1 MFIDTLWPFCYSTQ
15 FAARARLPDAFSG
28 GGGSEKH
35 SKGAMAIQKTY
46 ARSHASSTAGAN
58 RDKVSPV
65 PMIRFHSAAAL
76 FLICMAIVVEAGCH
90 KGSISTVTIN
100 LDPNTTQSLDA
111 GHQENFTATLAGDV
125 ENKGVRWSLTLNG
138 VVCGTGT
145 GSGCGSLSNVT
156 NTSVTYTAPN
166 VSAQTSFTLT
176 ATSIYD
182 PVITS
187 NVTITVD
194 IAPQFTPNLTIPT
207 SASNGVPYTAAVTAQ
222 YGVAPLTYYLVG
234 VTSQAPC
241 GIDGNLPCGLSLNPT
256 SGQIVGTPTYDG
268 APNTSQTS
276 SFTVQVTDYDGAT
289 AATPAQFSI
298 TVAAPTPIQAS
309 ASLPQGFLG
318 APYSG
323 SITSSGGVPPL
334 IYGVSSG
341 SLPPGITLNNSGQV
355 TGTPG
360 ASANGTYP
368 ATYSFTVMITDSAVP
383 AHQTFSLPASITINK
398 PPTLSIT
405 TTTLPNGV
413 TGSGYSALLQAQ
425 GGIPPYTWTLT
436 SGQLPAGLT
445 LISESNNTGLIS
457 GNPILGGP
465 PNSPPVTS
473 DFTVQVSDS
482 DPTEDQPRSASLSIG
497 ISSGTN
503 TNTLLSGSYSFLFQ
517 GFDSQGPVA
526 IAGTLT
532 ADGNGNI
539 TSGDADVNRAEGITQ
554 GVRLGG
560 TYSIGLNGAD
570 GRGVLHLIFSPNVQA
585 PLDVDYQLVIQSDG
599 SYRMI
604 ENDDTNTN
612 TDTYATHGSGVLR
625 PVTQAS
631 FTAGNLSGNYAFE
644 LSGDDYGGKRI
655 AMGGVLHAD
664 GVSELTPIVGDLN
677 DAGSFTALESP
688 SGTFSYT
695 ASSLRGTATLL
706 YSLAGKAQ
714 TQLQFAFYFVSAQD
728 VYFVETDIPT
738 PTDQFPR
745 LSGEALLQQTGA
757 TFNGASFNGSSVV
770 TGSGVNGSNASVM
783 AGLLAAPLCDGAT
796 ADASLSYD
804 QNAGGT
810 VTSVEPAASTCIVAA
825 TGRATFNNLDPRL
838 AVAYLTGAGQGFILG
853 SDAAVTTGLLELQT
867 PMTYTSGMVNGSYA
881 LSASSAADAATPAI
895 VGQVTSTGNSSLTG
909 VLDEVDS
916 PGKPAHLDQSLELTV
931 ESLAANGRGTISNSP
946 PAGFPANLAFYM
958 VSPTEI
964 RMISLDSN
972 PGNVHPDVISLNH

>member
-1 MFIDTLWPFCYSTQ
+1 
-15 FAARARLPDAFSG
+15 
-28 GGGSEKH
+28 
-35 SKGAMAIQKTY
+35 MAIQKTY
-46 ARSHASSTAGAN
+46 ARSHAGPAAGA
-58 RDKVSPV
+58 KGQKLS

-76 FLICMAIVVEAGCH
+76 VLICLAIIIEAGCH
-90 KGSISTVTIN
+90 RGTISTVTIN
-100 LDPNTTQSLDA
+100 LDPNTTQNLDA

-125 ENKGVRWSLTLNG
+125 ENKGVRWTLTLNG

-145 GSGCGSLSNVT
+145 GAGCGTLSNET

-187 NVTITVD
+187 NVTITVA
-194 IAPQFTPNLTIPT
+194 IAPQFTPNLTIPS

-234 VTSQAPC
+234 VTPQTPC
-241 GIDGNLPCGLSLNPT
+241 GIDGNLPCGLALNPK

-276 SFTVQVTDYDGAT
+276 TFTVQVSDYDGAT
-289 AATPAQFSI
+289 AATPVQFSI

-323 SITSSGGVPPL
+323 SITSSGGVPQL
-334 IYGVSSG
+334 VYGISSG
-341 SLPPGITLNNSGQV
+341 SLPAGLTLNTSSGQI
-355 TGTPG
+355 TGTPT
-360 ASANGTYP
+360 ATGTS
-368 ATYSFTVMITDSAVP
+368 SFTILITDSAVP
-383 AHQTFSLPASITINK
+383 THQTFSVPTSIIVNK

-445 LISESNNTGLIS
+445 LVSESNNTGLIS

-482 DPTEDQPRSASLSIG
+482 DPTADQPQTATLSIG
-497 ISSGTN
+497 VSSGTN
-503 TNTLLSGSYSFLFQ
+503 TNTLLSGTYSFLFK
-517 GFDSQGPVA
+517 GFDNQGAVA

-539 TSGDADVNRAEGITQ
+539 TAGDADVNRAEGITQ
-554 GVRLGG
+554 GVSLGG
-560 TYSIGLNGAD
+560 SYTIGLNGAD
-570 GRGVLHLIFSPNVQA
+570 GRGVLHLVYNPGIQA
-585 PLDVDYQLVIQSDG
+585 PLDIDYQLVIQSDG

-612 TDTYATHGSGVLR
+612 TDTYATHGSGVLK

-631 FTAGNLSGNYAFE
+631 FAAGNLSGNYAFE
-644 LSGDDYGGKRI
+644 LSGRDYNAKRI
-655 AMGGVLHAD
+655 AIGGVLHAD
-664 GVSELTPIVGDLN
+664 GVSELTPIVGDIN
-677 DAGSFTALESP
+677 DAGSFAELESP

-706 YSLAGKAQ
+706 YSIAGKAQ

-745 LSGEALLQQTGA
+745 LSGEALLQQTGV
-757 TFNGASFNGSSVV
+757 TFNKTSFEGSSVV

-783 AGLLAAPLCDGAT
+783 AGLLTAPLCDGAT
-796 ADASLSYD
+796 ADAALSYD
-804 QNAGGT
+804 QNAGGSIS
-810 VTSVEPAASTCIVAA
+810 SVAPATSTCVVAS
-825 TGRATFNNLDPRL
+825 TGRATFANLDPRM
-838 AVAYLTGAGQGFILG
+838 AVTYLTGAGQGFFLG
-853 SDAAVTTGLLELQT
+853 SDAAVTTGLLELQS
-867 PMTYTSGMVNGSYA
+867 PMTYTASMVNGSYA
-881 LSASSAADAATPAI
+881 LSASFPADTATAATI
-895 VGQVTSTGNSSLTG
+895 GQVTSNGNSSLTG
-909 VLDEVDS
+909 LLDEVDS
-916 PGKPAHLDQSLELTV
+916 PGKPAHLGQALELTV
-931 ESLAANGRGTISNSP
+931 ESLAADGRGTISNSP
-946 PAGFPANLAFYM
+946 PAGFPSNLAFYM
-958 VSPTEI
+958 VSPTQI
-964 RMISLDSN
+964 RMISLDSD
-972 PGNVHPDVISLNH
+972 PGNGHPDVISLNH

>member
-1 MFIDTLWPFCYSTQ
+1 M
-15 FAARARLPDAFSG
+15 
-28 GGGSEKH
+28 
-35 SKGAMAIQKTY
+35 KGQKL
-46 ARSHASSTAGAN
+46 
-58 RDKVSPV
+58 SPMH
-65 PMIRFHSAAAL
+65 MIRFHSVAAL
-76 FLICMAIVVEAGCH
+76 SLICLAIIVEAGCH

-125 ENKGVRWSLTLNG
+125 ENKGVRWDLTLNG
-138 VVCGTGT
+138 VVCGSGT
-145 GSGCGSLSNVT
+145 GAGCGTLSNVT

-194 IAPQFTPNLTIPT
+194 IAPQFSPNLTIPT

-234 VTSQAPC
+234 VTSQTPC
-241 GIDGNLPCGLSLNPT
+241 GIDGNLPCGLLLDPLN
-256 SGQIVGTPTYDG
+256 GQIVGTPTYDG

-276 SFTVQVTDYDGAT
+276 TFTIQVRDYDGAT
-289 AATPAQFSI
+289 AATPIQFSI

-323 SITSSGGVPPL
+323 SITSSGGVPQL
-334 IYGVSSG
+334 IYGISSG
-341 SLPPGITLNNSGQV
+341 SLPPGLTLNNTSGQV

-360 ASANGTYP
+360 ASANGLYP

-383 AHQTFSLPASITINK
+383 THQTFSLPASITINK

-405 TTTLPNGV
+405 TTSLPNGV

-445 LISESNNTGLIS
+445 MVSESNNTGLIS

-473 DFTVQVSDS
+473 DFSVQVSDS
-482 DPTEDQPRSASLSIG
+482 DPTADTPQNASLSIG

-503 TNTLLSGSYSFLFQ
+503 TNTLLSGTYSFLFQ
-517 GFDSQGPVA
+517 GFDSQGAVA

-539 TSGDADVNRAEGITQ
+539 TAGDADINRAEGITQ
-554 GVRLGG
+554 GVKVGG
-560 TYSIGLNGAD
+560 TYTIGLNGAD
-570 GRGVLHLIFSPNVQA
+570 GRGVLHLVYNPGIQA
-585 PLDVDYQLVIQSDG
+585 PLDIDYQLVIQSDG

-631 FTAGNLSGNYAFE
+631 FTAGSLSGNYAVE
-644 LSGDDYGGKRI
+644 LSGEDYGGKRM
-655 AMGGVLHAD
+655 AMGGVMHAD
-664 GVSELTPIVGDLN
+664 GVGKLTPIVGDLN
-677 DAGSFTALESP
+677 DAGSFAELESP

-706 YSLAGKAQ
+706 YSLAGKSQ

-738 PTDQFPR
+738 ATDQFPR

-783 AGLLAAPLCDGAT
+783 AGLLSAPLCDGAT
-796 ADASLSYD
+796 ADAALSYD

-810 VTSVEPAASTCIVAA
+810 VTLVSPAASTCIVAS

-867 PMTYTSGMVNGSYA
+867 PMTYTSNMVNGSYA
-881 LSASSAADAATPAI
+881 LSASSPADPATPAI
-895 VGQVTSTGNSSLTG
+895 VGQVTSTGNG
-909 VLDEVDS
+909 NIPGYLDEVNS
-916 PGKPAHLDQSLELTV
+916 PGKPASLHQALELSV
-931 ESLAANGRGTISNSP
+931 ESLAADGRGTISNSP

-958 VSPTEI
+958 VSPTQI

-972 PGNVHPDVISLNH
+972 PGNEHPDVISLSH